1 MLPTRSIQ
9 QRGNPQRPMR
19 QQQVQQRQPQRH
31 LATGNA
37 GLRSVSLTEEAD
49 PHRAAVLYESR
60 RNQQVRK
67 WAPVL
72 NKTREVPKKKFG
84 LMAAILENQY
94 NAWDP
99 KGRSM
104 LFEDLTTTANIAD
117 FTRFALPLIRKSYPK
132 LIADNLVGVQPMSQP
147 ASLIFYIRYR
157 YALTKGQ
164 TIAGTQIMR
173 QNTAAS
179 FARQNGW
186 ALDPFY
192 SSQEVHGE
200 DATVLAQ
207 NVVQATLAHRPVL
220 AGTVVVEVYDNAAS
234 LNPQC
239 ETPVPCLRVS
249 FDADGNPD
257 TVLVGDCSDF
267 TATLTVDTTT
277 AGATV
282 FNHSTGQVQVTLS
295 AGHFPPAASAI
306 VNYEFDL
313 EANPFQPE
321 VTLSIDSDSVAA
333 VTRKLKTTWSLEA
346 AQDLKSVHNI
356 DAESTLTD
364 LMADEMVAE
373 IDREIINDLIISAA
387 IRATHN
393 FATAA
398 GASVNFTDRNI
409 ALLYKVLEVANII
422 HRTTLRGPANWMVTS
437 ADIAS
442 KFEQLNDFR
451 GSDALAMEGIDIGIT
466 NAGTIQ
472 GKLRL
477 YKDPLFPNCKI
488 LLGFKGN
495 SVLDAGYFYAP
506 YIPLLSTPTVLDPN
520 SFVPNKGIMT
530 RYGKKLIEDGGLYYG
545 VVTVS
550 NL

>member
-1 MLPTRSIQ
+1 MLPTRN
-9 QRGNPQRPMR
+9 RAGLPGNARR
-19 QQQVQQRQPQRH
+19 RH
-31 LATGNA
+31 LVEGA
-37 GLRSVSLTEEAD
+37 GAGRRPITEETD
-49 PHRAAVLYESR
+49 LHRAAVLHESKK
-60 RNQQVRK
+60 NALVKK
-67 WAPVL
+67 WSPVL
-72 NKTREVPKKKFG
+72 GKCREVTPQKFG

-94 NAWDP
+94 KHNNP
-99 KGRSM
+99 ENRS
-104 LFEDLTTTANIAD
+104 FITEDQTTTANIAD

-164 TIAGTQIMR
+164 TVAGTQIMR
-173 QNTAAS
+173 QNPAQGFS
-179 FARQNGW
+179 RQNGW
-186 ALDPFY
+186 SLDPYY
-192 SSQEVHGE
+192 SSQEVRGE
-200 DATVLAQ
+200 DATV
-207 NVVQATLAHRPVL
+207 VGGTVISATLAHRPVL
-220 AGTVVVEVYDNAAS
+220 AGTVVVEAFAS
-234 LNPQC
+234 EADASPNC
-239 ETPVPCLRVS
+239 DDPVPCLRVS

-257 TVLVGDCSDF
+257 TVLVGDCTEF
-267 TATLTVDTTT
+267 TANLAVDTVTP
-277 AGATV
+277 GATA
-282 FNHSTGQVQVTLS
+282 FNHTTGAVQITLS
-295 AGHFPPAASAI
+295 AGVFPVGAI
-306 VNYEFDL
+306 ARVNYEYDL

-333 VTRKLKTTWSLEA
+333 ITRKLKTSWSLEA
-346 AQDLKSVHNI
+346 AQDLKAVHNI

-373 IDREIINDLIISAA
+373 IDREIINDLIISAS
-387 IRATHN
+387 IRADHN

-409 ALLYKVLEVANII
+409 ALMYKTLEVANII
-422 HRTTLRGPANWMVTS
+422 HRTTLRGPANWMVMS
-437 ADIAS
+437 ADICS

-451 GSDALAMEGIDIGIT
+451 ASDAFTTEGVDVGIM
-466 NAGTIQ
+466 NVGTIQ
-472 GKLRL
+472 GKMRI

-520 SFVPNKGIMT
+520 SFTPNKGIMT
-530 RYGKKLIEDGGLYYG
+530 RYGKKLIEDGGLYYATI
-545 VVTVS
+545 TVS

>member
-1 MLPTRSIQ
+1 MLPTRQAKQ
-9 QRGNPQRPMR
+9 QRFAGGGRRTLAEGAGTGRRPITEG
-19 QQQVQQRQPQRH
+19 
-31 LATGNA
+31 ATDLHQASLIHEGKKNQ
-37 GLRSVSLTEEAD
+37 LVS
-49 PHRAAVLYESR
+49 
-60 RNQQVRK
+60 K
-67 WAPVL
+67 WSPVL
-72 NKTREVPKKKFG
+72 RKCREVPQQKFG

-94 NAWDP
+94 NSWNP
-99 KGRSM
+99 ENRSVI
-104 LFEDLTTTANIAD
+104 LEDQTTTANIAD

-164 TIAGTQIMR
+164 TVAGTQIMR
-173 QNTAAS
+173 QNTAQAY
-179 FARQNGW
+179 ARQNGW
-186 ALDPFY
+186 ALDPYY
-192 SSQEVHGE
+192 SSQEVRGE
-200 DATVLAQ
+200 DATIAG
-207 NVVQATLAHRPVL
+207 NTVVSATLAHRPVL
-220 AGTVVVEVYDNAAS
+220 AGTVVVEVFETEADAS
-234 LNPQC
+234 PNC
-239 ETPVPCLRVS
+239 EEAVPCLRVS
-249 FDADGNPD
+249 YDSDGSPD
-257 TVLVGDCSDF
+257 VVLIGDCTNF
-267 TATLTVDTTT
+267 TDNLAVDTSTT
-277 AGATV
+277 GATE
-282 FNHSTGQVQVTLS
+282 FNHSTGAVQVTLS
-295 AGHFPPAASAI
+295 AGVFPAGAVAR
-306 VNYEFDL
+306 VNYEYDL

-333 VTRKLKTTWSLEA
+333 ITRKLKTSWSLEA

-387 IRATHN
+387 IRADHN

-409 ALLYKVLEVANII
+409 ALMYKVLEVANII
-422 HRTTLRGPANWMVTS
+422 HRTTLRGPANWMVMS
-437 ADIAS
+437 ADICS

-451 GSDALAMEGIDIGIT
+451 ASDAFTTEGVDIGIM
-466 NAGTIQ
+466 NIGTIQ
-472 GKLRL
+472 GKMKI

-488 LLGFKGN
+488 LMGFKGN

-520 SFVPNKGIMT
+520 SFTPNKGVMT

-545 VVTVS
+545 VISVS

>member
-1 MLPTRSIQ
+1 MAQGQVLSEELRQESIVRESRKNQ
-9 QRGNPQRPMR
+9 LVRRWQK
-19 QQQVQQRQPQRH
+19 VLKKCKEVQPQ
-31 LATGNA
+31 
-37 GLRSVSLTEEAD
+37 
-49 PHRAAVLYESR
+49 
-60 RNQQVRK
+60 K
-67 WAPVL
+67 
-72 NKTREVPKKKFG
+72 VP
-84 LMAAILENQY
+84 LMAALLENQFNY
-94 NAWDP
+94 WNPAN
-99 KGRSM
+99 RN
-104 LFEDLTTTANIAD
+104 LLLEDATTTGDIAD

-132 LIADNLVGVQPMSQP
+132 LISDNLVGVQPMSQP

-157 YALTKGQ
+157 YALSKGQ
-164 TIAGTQIMR
+164 TVAGTQIMR
-173 QNTAAS
+173 QNTAQQ

-186 ALDPFY
+186 ALDPYY
-192 SSQEVHGE
+192 SSQVVKGE
-200 DATVLAQ
+200 DLTVSGGGM
-207 NVVQATLAHRPVL
+207 VVSGTLVHRPVL
-220 AGTVVVEVYDNAAS
+220 AGTVVVNVFESDDDS
-234 LNPQC
+234 C
-239 ETPVPCLRVS
+239 EEPEPILQVG

-257 TVLVGDCSDF
+257 VILIGDL
-267 TATLTVDTTT
+267 TGVTVDESTT
-277 AGATV
+277 GAT
-282 FNHSTGQVQVTLS
+282 FFDHSTGAVTVTLS
-295 AGHFPPAASAI
+295 AGSLPAGALARAD
-306 VNYEFDL
+306 YEYDL
-313 EANPFQPE
+313 ENNPFQPE

-333 VTRKLKTTWSLEA
+333 ITRKLKTSWSLEA

-373 IDREIINDLIISAA
+373 IDREIINDLIIAAA

-393 FATAA
+393 FATGA

-422 HRTTLRGPANWMVTS
+422 HRTTLRGPANWLLTS

-451 GSDALAMEGIDIGIT
+451 GSDALAQDGIDIGIT
-466 NAGTIQ
+466 SAGTIQ
-472 GKLRL
+472 GKLKL

-488 LLGFKGN
+488 LMGFKGS
-495 SVLDAGYFYAP
+495 SVLDSGYFYAP

-520 SFVPNKGIMT
+520 SFTPNKGIMT

>member
-1 MLPTRSIQ
+1 MLNKSNGQ
-9 QRGNPQRPMR
+9 
-19 QQQVQQRQPQRH
+19 H
-31 LATGNA
+31 LAGGQN
-37 GLRSVSLTEEAD
+37 RFITESAD
-49 PHRAAVLYESR
+49 LHRAAVLNEG
-60 RNQQVRK
+60 RK
-67 WAPVL
+67 NTLVKKWTPVL
-72 NKTREVPKKKFG
+72 SKCREVAKSKFG
-84 LMAAILENQY
+84 LMASILENQF
-94 NAWDP
+94 NAWNP
-99 KGRSM
+99 GNRSM
-104 LFEDLTTTANIAD
+104 ILEDQTTTANIAD

-164 TIAGTQIMR
+164 TVAGTQIMR
-173 QNTAAS
+173 QNTAQNFS
-179 FARQNGW
+179 RNNGW
-186 ALDPFY
+186 ALDPYY
-192 SSQEVHGE
+192 SSQEVKGE
-200 DATVLAQ
+200 DATV
-207 NVVQATLAHRPVL
+207 NGSRTGVSGTLSHRPVL
-220 AGTVVVEVYDNAAS
+220 AGTVVVEVFPSEAAA
-234 LNPQC
+234 NPNC
-239 ETPVPCLRVS
+239 DDPTPCLRVG
-249 FDADGNPD
+249 FDSTGAVDV
-257 TVLVGDCSDF
+257 VLIGDCTDF
-267 TATLTVDTTT
+267 TSILAVDTGNTS
-277 AGATV
+277 
-282 FNHSTGQVQVTLS
+282 FNHSTGVVTVSLS
-295 AGHFPPAASAI
+295 AGSFPAGSVAR
-306 VNYEFDL
+306 VNYEYDL

-333 VTRKLKTTWSLEA
+333 VTRKLKTSWSLEA

-373 IDREIINDLIISAA
+373 IDREIINDLIIASS

-409 ALLYKVLEVANII
+409 ALLYKTLEVANII
-422 HRTTLRGPANWMVTS
+422 HRTTLRGPANWAVMS
-437 ADIAS
+437 SDIAS

-451 GSDALAMEGIDIGIT
+451 ASDALTTDGIDIGIM
-466 NAGTIQ
+466 NIGTIQ
-472 GKLRL
+472 GKIRL

-520 SFVPNKGIMT
+520 SFTPNKGIMT

-545 VVTVS
+545 VINVS

>member
-1 MLPTRSIQ
+1 MLPTRTARG
-9 QRGNPQRPMR
+9 QRR
-19 QQQVQQRQPQRH
+19 QLSSRRQS
-31 LATGNA
+31 GG
-37 GLRSVSLTEEAD
+37 GLLTEAND
-49 PHRAAVLYESR
+49 VHQAAVLQESR
-60 RNQQVRK
+60 RNQTVRK
-67 WAPVL
+67 WAPCL
-72 NKTREVPKKKFG
+72 QKMREVPKNKFS
-84 LMAAILENQY
+84 LMAAIMENQY

-99 KGRSM
+99 RGSR
-104 LFEDLTTTANIAD
+104 LIFEDMTTTANIAD

-157 YALTKGQ
+157 YGITKGQ

-173 QNTAAS
+173 QNTAQQ

-186 ALDPFY
+186 ALDPYY
-192 SSQEVHGE
+192 SSQEVKGE
-200 DATVLAQ
+200 DLTITGGTTISG
-207 NVVQATLAHRPVL
+207 TLAHRPVL
-220 AGTVVVEVYDNAAS
+220 AGTVVVEAFASEVDAA
-234 LNPQC
+234 PQC
-239 ETPVPCLRVS
+239 ENPVPCLQVS
-249 FDADGNPD
+249 FDSDGNPD
-257 TVLVGDCSDF
+257 TVLIGDCTEF
-267 TATLTVDTTT
+267 TSTITVDTTT
-277 AGATV
+277 TGATA
-282 FNHSTGQVQVTLS
+282 FDHSTGAVTITLS
-295 AGHFPPAASAI
+295 AGSLPAGAI
-306 VNYEFDL
+306 ARANYEYDL

-321 VTLSIDSDSVAA
+321 VTLSIDSDSVSAI
-333 VTRKLKTTWSLEA
+333 TRKLKTSWSLEA

-373 IDREIINDLIISAA
+373 IDREIINDLIIAAA
-387 IRATHN
+387 IRANHN

-409 ALLYKVLEVANII
+409 ALLYKCLEVANII

-451 GSDALAMEGIDIGIT
+451 GSDALAQEGIDIGIM

-472 GKLRL
+472 GKLKL
-477 YKDPLFPNCKI
+477 FKDPLFPNCKI
-488 LLGFKGN
+488 LMGFKGG

-530 RYGKKLIEDGGLYYG
+530 RYGKKLIEDGGLYYS